1 MANEQK
7 CVQFDEG
14 LTKKDSYFWDFTVY
28 RKPSVAGAD
37 PHRFPQFYGN
47 RSDQFIIKK
56 YIKIYKKCI

>member
-1 MANEQK
+1 MFKRWIAL
-7 CVQFDEG
+7 FTG
-14 LTKKDSYFWDFTVY
+14 LITFQQIRVRETKYVTQS
-28 RKPSVAGAD
+28 GAD